1 MFGKNKR
8 RIEDNTPGYR
18 ENIIATESRVKGI
31 ITGNDTIRV
40 AGNFEG
46 EVKSDGL
53 LIITE
58 EGKVEGT
65 ISCQDLIVEGEIQ
78 GDVEKARNVEIRESG
93 KVTGNIKC
101 DRIALAE
108 GSFIEGEIHMT
119 GSVKEPSTFV
129 EKRGQEE

>member
-8 RIEDNTPGYR
+8 RIEDVNEGYR
-18 ENIIATESRVKGI
+18 ENIIATESKIKGV
-31 ITGNDTIRV
+31 ITGSDTIRV

-46 EVKSDGL
+46 EVKSEGL
-53 LIITE
+53 LVITE
-58 EGKVEGT
+58 GGKIDGS

-78 GDVEKARNVEIRESG
+78 GNVEKARNVEVRESG
-93 KVTGNIKC
+93 KITGNIKC

-119 GSVKEPSTFV
+119 GSNKEPSTFV
-129 EKRGQEE
+129 EKRGREE